1 MTKLFLL
8 GFDIRNFFFQNNRPE
23 TVLDFSDLPEER
35 QKRYTKLLEKSK
47 ALVQDGEI
55 KGALVKLERAYE
67 IFNSD
72 KIERRIAKYRA
83 YLADKGI
90 T

>member
-1 MTKLFLL
+1 MS
-8 GFDIRNFFFQNNRPE
+8 FFFQNNRPE

>member
-1 MTKLFLL
+1 MF
-8 GFDIRNFFFQNNRPE
+8 
-23 TVLDFSDLPEER
+23 DFSDLSEER
-35 QKRYTKLLEKSK
+35 QKKYTKLLEKAK

-83 YLADKGI
+83 YLRDKGI
-90 T
+90 MWNWKCAF